1 MKKRYRLKD
10 KYFNILII
18 SMCVICFIFLFNIV
32 SSGKGVVGRINE
44 CLKTHDMNYCNN
56 NVK

>member
-18 SMCVICFIFLFNIV
+18 SMCVICFAFLFNIV
-32 SSGKGVVGRINE
+32 SGSKGVVGRINE